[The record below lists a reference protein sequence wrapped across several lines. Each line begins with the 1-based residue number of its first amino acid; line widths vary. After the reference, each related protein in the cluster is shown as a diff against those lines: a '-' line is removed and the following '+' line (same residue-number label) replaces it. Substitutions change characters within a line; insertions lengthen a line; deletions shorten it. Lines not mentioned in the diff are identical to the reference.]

1 MYLLI
6 KISFILIALF
16 GIIYLLH
23 IKNKYNKDDKSK
35 EEIIEYFKDNKAFS
49 VENGISVKE
58 LPNFISKNPYLL
70 MMIKDK
76 TLVFKKGKYYLN
88 KK

>member
-58 LPNFISKNPYLL
+58 LPNFISKKPYLL
-70 MMIKDK
+70 MMVKDK